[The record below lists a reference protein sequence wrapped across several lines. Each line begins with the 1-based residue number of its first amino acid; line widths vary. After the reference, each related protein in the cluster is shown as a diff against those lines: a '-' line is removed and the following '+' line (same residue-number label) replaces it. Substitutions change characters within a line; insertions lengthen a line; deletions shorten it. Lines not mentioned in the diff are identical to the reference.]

1 MNAQETP
8 SRRARQAL
16 ATRSEIVSAAGRLM
30 VLNGYVATSI
40 SDIATEAGVA
50 IQTIYNAVGTKA
62 ELLAAILERVA
73 AQEDAPDLVSASMRQ
88 RIEDARNASEI
99 IRILA
104 SWCALVNERTAG
116 VLRVVTEAAVIDPDV
131 GEFARR
137 QDVTRLLGYTEV
149 SAALRSRR
157 GLRTG
162 LSDHEGA
169 AAVWAI
175 GHPQVYRTLVLE
187 VGWSVTA
194 YREWLE
200 KTLHGAL
207 L

>member
-1 MNAQETP
+1 MSDDRIPTK
-8 SRRARQAL
+8 RARQAES
-16 ATRSEIVSAAGRLM
+16 TRADIVSAAGRLM
-30 VLNGYVATSI
+30 VHNGYVATSI
-40 SDIATEAGVA
+40 GDIAAEAGVA
-50 IQTIYNAVGTKA
+50 VQTIYNSVGTKA

-73 AQEDAPDLVSASMRQ
+73 AQSDAPDLVSNSMREK
-88 RIEDARNASEI
+88 IDGARNPSEI

-104 SWCALVNERTAG
+104 AWCAVVNERTAG
-116 VLRVVTEAAVIDPDV
+116 ILRVVNEAAVIDPDV
-131 GEFARR
+131 ADFARR
-137 QDVTRLLGYTEV
+137 QDVTRLLGYGEV
-149 SAALRSRR
+149 AVALRIRR
-157 GLRTG
+157 GLRAG
-162 LSDHEGA
+162 LSDHESA

-175 GHPQVYRTLVLE
+175 GHPQVFRTLVLE

>member
-1 MNAQETP
+1 ML
-8 SRRARQAL
+8 RR
-16 ATRSEIVSAAGRLM
+16 
-30 VLNGYVATSI
+30 GYVAVSI
-40 SDIATEAGVA
+40 GDIATEANVA
-50 IQTIYNAVGTKA
+50 VQTIYNSVGSKA
-62 ELLAAILERVA
+62 EILAAILDRVA
-73 AQEDAPDLVSASMRQ
+73 EQEDAPDLVSASMRQ
-88 RIEDARNASEI
+88 KIDDARNPSEI

-104 SWCALVNERTAG
+104 AWCSVVNERTAG
-116 VLRVVTEAAVIDPDV
+116 ILRVVTEAAVIDPDV

-137 QDVTRLLGYTEV
+137 QDVTRLRGYGDVATV
-149 SAALRSRR
+149 LRMKR

-169 AAVWAI
+169 AAIWAI

-187 VGWSVTA
+187 VGWSVDA

-200 KTLHGAL
+200 KSLHGAL

>member
-1 MNAQETP
+1 
-8 SRRARQAL
+8 
-16 ATRSEIVSAAGRLM
+16 M
-30 VLNGYVATSI
+30 VRDGYVATSI
-40 SDIATEAGVA
+40 SAIAAEANVA
-50 IQTIYNAVGTKA
+50 VQTIYNSVGAKA

-73 AQEDAPDLVSASMRQ
+73 EQADAPELVSASMRK
-88 RIEDARNASEI
+88 RIDDARNASEI
-99 IRILA
+99 IRILSA
-104 SWCALVNERTAG
+104 WCAVVNERTAG
-116 VLRVVTEAAVIDPDV
+116 ILRVVNEAAVIDPDV
-131 GEFARR
+131 AEFARR
-137 QDVTRLLGYTEV
+137 QDVTRLLGYGEV
-149 SAALRSRR
+149 STALRTRR

-169 AAVWAI
+169 AAIWAV

-200 KTLHGAL
+200 KTLHGSL